1 MAAAVTSYDRIKDDA
16 LHLPLDDRS
25 RLASRL
31 LESLEEDDEVSAEW
45 LEEIRRRVKSIDDG
59 TTKLIP
65 SEEVWKKVNESFG
78 TSL

>member
-1 MAAAVTSYDRIKDDA
+1 MAAAVTSYDRVKDDA

-31 LESLEEDDEVSAEW
+31 LESLEEEDEVSSEW
-45 LEEIRRRVKSIDDG
+45 LEEIRRRAKSIDDG
-59 TTKLIP
+59 TAKLIP